1 MFHTEVLTR
10 VLLIGLGA
18 TIIMDI
24 WLLLQKYLGQPFAGF
39 GLIGRWV
46 GHMRHGRFV
55 HASIARAERVRAES
69 ALGWATH
76 YAVGVGY
83 AVLLVLVLGRH
94 WLHQPTLLPA
104 LMFGLVTVA
113 APFFVM
119 QPAMGAGFAASKTP
133 TPNINRL
140 RSITNHIVFGAGL
153 HVSALILE
161 RTAS

>member
-1 MFHTEVLTR
+1 MFHPEVPVR

-18 TIIMDI
+18 TAIMDI
-24 WLLLQKYLGQPFAGF
+24 WLFSQKYLGQPSAGF

-46 GHMRHGRFV
+46 GHMRHGRFI
-55 HASIARAERVRAES
+55 HASIAGADRIPGES
-69 ALGWATH
+69 ALGWLTH

-83 AVLLVLVLGRH
+83 AALLVLLLGRH

-104 LMFGLVTVA
+104 LVFGLLTVT

-133 TPNINRL
+133 APNINRL

>member
-1 MFHTEVLTR
+1 MFHPEVPAR

-18 TIIMDI
+18 TIVMDL
-24 WLLLQKYLGQPFAGF
+24 WLLSQKYLGQPFAGF

-46 GHMRHGRFV
+46 GHMRHGRFI
-55 HASIARAERVRAES
+55 HASIARAESVPGES
-69 ALGWATH
+69 ALGWCTH

-83 AVLLVLVLGRH
+83 AVLLVLVLGQQ

-104 LMFGLVTVA
+104 LMFGLLTVA

-119 QPAMGAGFAASKTP
+119 QPAMGAGFAASKTS

-140 RSITNHIVFGAGL
+140 RSMTNHIVFGAGL